1 MSKDA
6 SDQYREFMK
15 LFDPANVSKMFD
27 PQSFMENFGVNPG
40 DLDPQET
47 IRKARE
53 NFDAM
58 TKANEAA
65 AKSYRDLL
73 EKQMQIFRD
82 VTAEAAEQVK
92 AAPNADAKA
101 AYQNAVRRALEI
113 MTELSEAAHKANND
127 AYEAVKTQVDKTIK
141 DLKS

>member
-65 AKSYRDLL
+65 AKSYRDLM